1 MEAEAAGEAAEGI
14 AHEVLRKQSALIG
27 WQIAS
32 ERAAVGVRVL
42 LGLAGLV
49 VAVVF
54 GAMVWSAANA
64 DGLVIEAIEAP
75 PDIVQQGFSGSALA
89 ARLQDRFNRMQRET
103 IGSRATTVLRE
114 ARDADVKIQ
123 IPNTGISLGEVDRY
137 LRSRLG
143 HETAVRGELVK
154 LEAGPQAGALALSVR
169 IGAQPG
175 VEVVSPTRDVNELLQ
190 RGAEEIY
197 RARDLARYLSW
208 LAQNGRLAE
217 AETVARNLTGVGP
230 PSQRSLALDF
240 LAGREPPGVSA
251 AALVRRALRLD
262 PSNCS
267 AWNGLGVSAFALG
280 HNEESLQAWKRAAD
294 CAKTAPGFSP
304 AGREFNLVLNR
315 MNVMIAQQA
324 RWDALQLG
332 CVQLGVAPCSPE
344 TILATARAGLVGNE
358 VDGGVVQR
366 LQVATRVLASSH
378 AGSDASRLL
387 PFQQPPTGA
396 SANAIQTWLTVQ
408 GTVAVSVED
417 WPQVIA
423 LAAQSDALRDDGGQP
438 AGAPRT
444 TAAGAIWP
452 VVWRPYALAA
462 TGRQAEADAAA
473 ATLPLDCYSCLIVRA
488 KVADAKGDNASAER
502 WLAEAVRQGPSIP
515 AAYAE
520 LATLNLARGDA
531 DRALAYARAG
541 NKASPRAAEPLEAW
555 AEALLA
561 KGNARAAA
569 ARFAEAAKLAPRWGR
584 LHLKWGEALAKLGKA
599 DEARVKWRAAATM
612 DLSPA
617 DRAALKA
624 HGV

>member
-1 MEAEAAGEAAEGI
+1 
-14 AHEVLRKQSALIG
+14 
-27 WQIAS
+27 
-32 ERAAVGVRVL
+32 
-42 LGLAGLV
+42 
-49 VAVVF
+49 
-54 GAMVWSAANA
+54 
-64 DGLVIEAIEAP
+64 
-75 PDIVQQGFSGSALA
+75 
-89 ARLQDRFNRMQRET
+89 
-103 IGSRATTVLRE
+103 
-114 ARDADVKIQ
+114 
-123 IPNTGISLGEVDRY
+123 
-137 LRSRLG
+137 
-143 HETAVRGELVK
+143 
-154 LEAGPQAGALALSVR
+154 
-169 IGAQPG
+169 
-175 VEVVSPTRDVNELLQ
+175 
-190 RGAEEIY
+190 
-197 RARDLARYLSW
+197 
-208 LAQNGRLAE
+208 
-217 AETVARNLTGVGP
+217 
-230 PSQRSLALDF
+230 
-240 LAGREPPGVSA
+240 
-251 AALVRRALRLD
+251 
-262 PSNCS
+262 
-267 AWNGLGVSAFALG
+267 
-280 HNEESLQAWKRAAD
+280 
-294 CAKTAPGFSP
+294 
-304 AGREFNLVLNR
+304 
-315 MNVMIAQQA
+315 
-324 RWDALQLG
+324 
-332 CVQLGVAPCSPE
+332 
-344 TILATARAGLVGNE
+344 
-358 VDGGVVQR
+358 
-366 LQVATRVLASSH
+366 
-378 AGSDASRLL
+378 
-387 PFQQPPTGA
+387 
-396 SANAIQTWLTVQ
+396 AIQTWLTVQ